1 MLPSPPTLRS
11 LACRG
16 GTLYSRQKAFALQSF
31 AGKLA
36 CPAYGFGFLA
46 SFPFGGFFVMA
57 PQLHFAEDA
66 LSLHLFLES
75 FQSLIDIIVADD
87 DLHD

>member
-1 MLPSPPTLRS
+1 
-11 LACRG
+11 
-16 GTLYSRQKAFALQSF
+16 
-31 AGKLA
+31 
-36 CPAYGFGFLA
+36 
-46 SFPFGGFFVMA
+46 MA
-57 PQLHFAEDA
+57 PQLHFSEDA